1 MNFPP
6 GSSPAPLDG
15 HCLAWNIAE
24 EIDRWGDY
32 YPGEYVIFWDNRHFE
47 ERSLHTPDDLIN
59 KVGVI
64 EFRSAYDNQFIV
76 HLLGEADTTNNDY
89 RISLEGDRVRIH
101 AEYFK
106 RVYRNLTRV
115 NDITFTTHAFG
126 AFMQCVVSLVS
137 PM

>member
-1 MNFPP
+1 MNLPP
-6 GSSPAPLDG
+6 GSSQAPLDG
-15 HCLAWNIAE
+15 HCWAWKIAD

-32 YPGEYVIFWDNRHFE
+32 SPGEYVIFWDNHHFE
-47 ERSLHTPDDLIN
+47 DSSLHTPDNLIN

-64 EFRSAYDNQFIV
+64 EYRSTYDNQFIV

-89 RISLEGDRVRIH
+89 RISVAGDRVRIH

-106 RVYRNLTRV
+106 RVYRNLTPV
-115 NDITFTTHAFG
+115 NDITFNTHAFG